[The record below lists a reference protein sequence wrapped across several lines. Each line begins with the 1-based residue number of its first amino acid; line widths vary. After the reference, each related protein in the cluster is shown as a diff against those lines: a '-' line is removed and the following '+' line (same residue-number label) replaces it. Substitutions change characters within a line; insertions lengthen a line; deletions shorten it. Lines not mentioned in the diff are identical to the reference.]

1 MIGKLHGTVVD
12 CQNPMDLAK
21 FYAELLGY
29 VVVQSDTEWA
39 VIGDSPD
46 RPGIAFQFIEN
57 YQAASWPSGAI
68 PTQIHFDIRVEDFV
82 AAVAEIESLGGR
94 LISKSSDTFWVCADP
109 EGHPFCIIKQ

>member
-12 CQNPMDLAK
+12 CKNPRNLAK

-29 VVVQSDTEWA
+29 AVVQNEAEWA

-46 RPGIAFQFIEN
+46 RPGIAFQLIEN
-57 YQAASWPSGAI
+57 YKAPAWPSGEVT
-68 PTQIHFDIRVEDFV
+68 TQIHFDIRVEDFDV
-82 AAVAEIESLGGR
+82 ALIEVESLGGK
-94 LISKSSDTFWVCADP
+94 LLSKSSNTFWVCTDP

>member
-12 CQNPMDLAK
+12 CKDPRNLAK

-29 VVVQSDTEWA
+29 VVVQSEADWA

-46 RPGIAFQFIEN
+46 RPGIAFQLIEN
-57 YQAASWPSGAI
+57 YKAPAWPSGQV
-68 PTQIHFDIRVEDFV
+68 PTQIHFDIRVEDFEV
-82 AAVAEIESLGGR
+82 ALIEVESLGGK
-94 LISKSSDTFWVCADP
+94 LLSKSSDSFWVCADP

>member
-12 CQNPMDLAK
+12 CKNPRELAK

-29 VVVQSDTEWA
+29 IVVQSEAEWA

-57 YQAASWPSGAI
+57 FQAPMWPSGDI
-68 PTQIHFDIRVEDFV
+68 PTQIHFDIRVEDFDRALTEV
-82 AAVAEIESLGGR
+82 ETLGGK
-94 LISKSSDTFWVCADP
+94 LLSKSSDKFWVFVDP
-109 EGHPFCIIKQ
+109 EGHPFCIIK